1 MKPFKEK
8 KKHKKKTSHF
18 VLEEIVEW
26 IFEGILGLIWRLI
39 VGFFHLIARSITAV
53 FHHFF

>member
-8 KKHKKKTSHF
+8 KKHKKKIRHYVF
-18 VLEEIVEW
+18 EEILEC

-39 VGFFHLIARSITAV
+39 VGFFHLLARSIAAV